1 MFDDYDNKNMTLKE
15 VLDREN
21 VLDDILSADQFRKML
36 TTQKV
41 QSSFVS
47 YDLDAPLTSK
57 ARGLITMP
65 EVFNNFGG
73 ITCDAEDVND
83 VKKFI
88 DDYGNWLVT
97 DTMSDNTYNYCA
109 PAEDYINYNVLTIQK
124 PDNFADDDIY
134 SGSDCDCIDVVFFSC
149 GVTLDP
155 RGGYTQYMIAL
166 FDNDLNDHYRTAE
179 WFNKRYQIVSGSF
192 NYNNKAFN
200 FEMDGSLNS
209 ETVEIYIDA
218 EDENNYISCFDDSQ
232 CVDTTE
238 RDDIKDALKEI
249 MENNVNDNNVS
260 IDNLKVDYCCYA
272 IN

>member
-1 MFDDYDNKNMTLKE
+1 MFDDYENKKLIDVLKS
-15 VLDREN
+15 EN
-21 VLDDILSADQFRKML
+21 VLDDVLSADQFRKML

-47 YDLDAPLTSK
+47 YDLNTPLTTK

-65 EVFNNFGG
+65 EVFNSFHG
-73 ITCDAEDVND
+73 IDYDADTVND

-88 DDYGNWLVT
+88 DDYGDWLVT
-97 DTMSDNTYNYCA
+97 ETMSDNTYNYCA

-134 SGSDCDCIDVVFFSC
+134 SGNDCDCIDVVFFSC
-149 GVTLDP
+149 GVCLDP

-166 FDNDLNDHYRTAE
+166 FDNDSNDHYKLAE

-200 FEMDGSLNS
+200 FEIDGSLNS

-218 EDENNYISCFDDSQ
+218 EDENDYTSFFDDSQ
-232 CVDTTE
+232 CIDTTE
-238 RDDIKDALKEI
+238 PDDIKNALKEI
-249 MENNVNDNNVS
+249 MEDNTDNNDVS